1 MSASS
6 TTFPEAKEAIAQLFS
21 DVWTPTGLGFALDNE
36 KFDPPENAGW
46 ARMVVRHNA
55 STQSTLGNRQNR
67 KFDRFGAAFI
77 QVFSAQRVGSNPT
90 DGNVQLVLDGFEG
103 ARIPDT
109 TICFLDVIPREVGP
123 SDKWFQVTIEAQFR
137 YTEVK

>member
-1 MSASS
+1 MSAFS

-21 DVWTPTGLGFALDNE
+21 DVWTPTGLPFALDNE
-36 KFDPPENAGW
+36 KFDPPENTGW

-55 STQSTLGNRQNR
+55 SNQQTLGNRQNR
-67 KFDRFGAAFI
+67 KFQRFGAAFI
-77 QVFSAQRVGSNPT
+77 QVFSTQRIGSSQT
-90 DGNVQLVLDGFEG
+90 DGFVQRVLDGFEG
-103 ARIPDT
+103 ARITDT

-123 SDKWFQVTIEAQFR
+123 MEQWFQVTIEAQFR